1 MEPIFKEPTFEDPI
15 FIIKS
20 LSPSFLT
27 FFPLKTALIAVL
39 FTFFTKFLEVLSKLK

>member
-1 MEPIFKEPTFEDPI
+1 MEPVFKDPI
-15 FIIKS
+15 FIIKRLS
-20 LSPSFLT
+20 LKLTALFFT